1 MQNNEEHIKEY
12 ESYIQSF
19 LGSSFDY
26 QTWHEHQYGIKP
38 KIKVETSLRIN
49 VLESKD
55 HTK

>member
-12 ESYIQSF
+12 ESYIQSV
-19 LGSSFDY
+19 LGSTFDY

-55 HTK
+55 RTK